1 MSGVVASITLRQLLG
16 RRRILLL
23 LLLGALLVLVAFIY
37 RITGPSASEDD
48 AFTAELLANFGVG
61 TLLPL
66 VTLIVGTAALG
77 AEIDDGTAVYLL
89 SKPISRFSIVLTKLL
104 VAWLVGAALA
114 CAPMLIAGLIAAAGV
129 GDGGLV
135 IAFVVATAVGALA
148 YTALFVALSLVTGR
162 ALVIGLAY
170 VLIWEGF
177 LAGLFEGT
185 RTFSIRQHILALADA
200 LTDAPAG
207 VLDATL
213 EPAVALI
220 VGSLIVAASIVVAVR
235 RLSTFEIRGETA

>member
-1 MSGVVASITLRQLLG
+1 MSRSSRSSATWLRGDGARGADGAVSGVVASITLRQLLG

-66 VTLIVGTAALG
+66 VTLIVGTAASG

-104 VAWLVGAALA
+104 VDWLVGAALA

-148 YTALFVALSLVTGR
+148 YTALFVAL
-162 ALVIGLAY
+162 
-170 VLIWEGF
+170 
-177 LAGLFEGT
+177 
-185 RTFSIRQHILALADA
+185 
-200 LTDAPAG
+200 
-207 VLDATL
+207 
-213 EPAVALI
+213 
-220 VGSLIVAASIVVAVR
+220 
-235 RLSTFEIRGETA
+235 